1 MKGRSK
7 KKKKKKRK
15 TSKKKNPIIVKVLCG
30 FGILANKKKC
40 VQGL

>member
-1 MKGRSK
+1 MKGRNKKKQK
-7 KKKKKKRK
+7 KKKERKK
-15 TSKKKNPIIVKVLCG
+15 PIIVKVLCG